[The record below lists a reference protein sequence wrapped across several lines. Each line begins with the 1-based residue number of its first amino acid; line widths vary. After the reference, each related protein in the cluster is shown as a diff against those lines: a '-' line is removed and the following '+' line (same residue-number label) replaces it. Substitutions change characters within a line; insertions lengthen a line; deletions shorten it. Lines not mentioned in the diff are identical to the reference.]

1 MQTSTGSGVEVGVAT
16 DGGQFLTFKLQNE
29 EFGIEILKVQEIKGF
44 TQVTPVP
51 NTPPHINGVMN
62 LRGTVVPVMDL
73 RARFNI
79 PRADYDQFTVII
91 VADVLGKVVGL
102 VVDAVSD
109 VLNFQGAQIES
120 SPDFGTAVDTSY
132 LTGLAKVEERLVM
145 LLNLESL
152 ICELHSTQ
160 PEARA
165 A

>member
-1 MQTSTGSGVEVGVAT
+1 MQTATVSGMGLGLGDNA

-51 NTPPHINGVMN
+51 NTPAHINGVMN

-73 RARFNI
+73 RTRFSMT
-79 PRADYDQFTVII
+79 RAEYSQFTVII
-91 VADVLGKVVGL
+91 VATVRGKVVGL

-109 VLNFQGAQIES
+109 VLSFRAGDIES
-120 SPDFGTAVDTSY
+120 SPDFGADIDTSF

-145 LLNLESL
+145 LLDLESL
-152 ICELHSTQ
+152 VSEGDLST
-160 PEARA
+160 RA
-165 A
+165 AA